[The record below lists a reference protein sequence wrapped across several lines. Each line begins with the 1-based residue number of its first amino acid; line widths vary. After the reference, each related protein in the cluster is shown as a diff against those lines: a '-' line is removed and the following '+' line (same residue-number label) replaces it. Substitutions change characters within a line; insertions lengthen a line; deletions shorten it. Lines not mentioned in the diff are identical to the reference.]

1 MNKFKFLILDEFING
16 MDLDGLIDVLIII
29 KFLVNEFDMRILI
42 LSYKLEDIELIC
54 DRVVFLRDGYFV

>member
-29 KFLVNEFDMRILI
+29 KFLVNEFDMRIFI